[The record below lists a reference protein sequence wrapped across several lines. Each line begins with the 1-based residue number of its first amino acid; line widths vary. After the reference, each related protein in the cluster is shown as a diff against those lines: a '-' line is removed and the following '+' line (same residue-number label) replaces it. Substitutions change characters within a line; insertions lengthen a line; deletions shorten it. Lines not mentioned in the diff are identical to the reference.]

1 MSQVENSAG
10 IIFLPDALHGCYRRS
25 EYFDADDS
33 PQLEKMSAWHSTQF
47 LRVPTFFSITEQS
60 SNSLHIHNSSDD
72 DHFDGEELPELV
84 NISSSS
90 NDDSGDIESTSAL
103 YYLVKYLIKCQP
115 GNGNTI

>member
-10 IIFLPDALHGCYRRS
+10 IIFLPDTLQGCYRRS
-25 EYFDADDS
+25 EYFDAGDS

-47 LRVPTFFSITEQS
+47 LRVPTFFSVTEQS
-60 SNSLHIHNSSDD
+60 PNSLHIHYSSDD
-72 DHFDGEELPELV
+72 DHFDVEELPELV

-90 NDDSGDIESTSAL
+90 NDDSGDIKSTSAL